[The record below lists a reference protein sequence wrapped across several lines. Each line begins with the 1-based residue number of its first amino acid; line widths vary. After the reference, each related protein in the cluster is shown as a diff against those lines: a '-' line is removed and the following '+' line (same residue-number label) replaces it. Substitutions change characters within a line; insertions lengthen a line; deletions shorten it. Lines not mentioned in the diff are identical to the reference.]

1 MKLKNIKNPYM
12 TLNNTSTYLG
22 ISLVPRG
29 SLDGRFCCCH
39 LIMRKL
45 RLTSLRRSKTR
56 DCTIKTR
63 DCQS

>member
-1 MKLKNIKNPYM
+1 M
-12 TLNNTSTYLG
+12 TLNNTGTYLG
-22 ISLVPRG
+22 ISLVPRDG
-29 SLDGRFCCCH
+29 LDGRFCCCH

-45 RLTSLRRSKTR
+45 RLTSLRWSKTR